1 MLVHFCLP
9 IEIDSHL
16 VSLSLEII
24 NYAIFFFYNT
34 IENEARF
41 VLECPL
47 YDPIKDKFLSRYE
60 NAVVG
65 SSKFF
70 F

>member
-9 IEIDSHL
+9 IEIDNHL

-24 NYAIFFFYNT
+24 NYAFFYNT
-34 IENEARF
+34 VKNEARF

-47 YDPIKDKFLSRYE
+47 YDPIKDKFLSRSE
-60 NAVVG
+60 NAIVG

-70 F
+70 V

>member
-1 MLVHFCLP
+1 MPFV
-9 IEIDSHL
+9 
-16 VSLSLEII
+16 
-24 NYAIFFFYNT
+24 FFYNT

-41 VLECPL
+41 VFECPL